1 MKKTIVFVLT
11 ILILFSGFAT
21 QSYALSDSKSVAIQA
36 LLDDASR
43 TSGVPGMSISI
54 LANDEVFYFSSG
66 YADLEKGLSASENTL
81 YELASVSKAFTGMGI
96 LLLEEQGLLSMTDP
110 IQKYLPWF
118 TLKYQ
123 GKPVDMQSLTLNNFL
138 HHTSGLTNIRHTQNI
153 PQGNTPDMLQ
163 KTVETLV
170 DAELA
175 FSPGEQYNYG
185 TVNYDVLG
193 LVIEIV
199 SRQSYEDFM
208 REQIFLPLGL
218 HQTYVYKE
226 DAQATGQLAQGY
238 RSSFFITTPFNAPD
252 YAGNKPAGYI
262 ISNTKDMARWM
273 GIQMGI
279 VQDIPEIFHRVI
291 EKSHRGDMSV
301 SAVNDM
307 YYAAGWSVN
316 AEQTFIE
323 HTGGN
328 PNFRTEVAILPNE
341 RTAICLLS
349 NGANT
354 NINLVLKVKD
364 ILDGNLTQSYEISGT
379 QLLDII
385 LSSTTIILC
394 LLAVLLFLLGLRKR
408 KTNEQQP
415 ITKKRTIVTI
425 IFLIATI
432 AQCIMFFAFD
442 WSTILIWQTYSVL
455 TALISSTLLTA
466 SITWYILTDKMPRS
480 ENKYNVK

>member
-1 MKKTIVFVLT
+1 MKKAIVFVLT

-208 REQIFLPLGL
+208 REQVFLPLGL